1 MTGSSREVVSA
12 LMLPQSATLK
22 SNTEVFQGGGRG
34 EGGSSVLMHL
44 VCLVLFVKMVACS
57 SRLHVAERRTRV
69 AKGTPAAAA
78 AAEEVADHDDDLPDP
93 LDDLPERGEVCFGW

>member
-1 MTGSSREVVSA
+1 M
-12 LMLPQSATLK
+12 
-22 SNTEVFQGGGRG
+22 
-34 EGGSSVLMHL
+34 MHL
-44 VCLVLFVKMVACS
+44 VCLVHLREMEACS
-57 SRLHVAERRTRV
+57 SRLLVAERRTRV

>member
-1 MTGSSREVVSA
+1 MFRLVFHSQ
-12 LMLPQSATLK
+12 LQSIAFILR
-22 SNTEVFQGGGRG
+22 GGG
-34 EGGSSVLMHL
+34 EGGGGVLGFDAFGVFGALREMET
-44 VCLVLFVKMVACS
+44 CS
-57 SRLHVAERRTRV
+57 SRLLVSERRTRV

>member
-1 MTGSSREVVSA
+1 MY
-12 LMLPQSATLK
+12 
-22 SNTEVFQGGGRG
+22 
-34 EGGSSVLMHL
+34 L
-44 VCLVLFVKMVACS
+44 VCLVHLREMEACS
-57 SRLHVAERRTRV
+57 SRHI